1 MMTFKDASVGSMG
14 WAGGQPFQ
22 AAGEAG
28 SLDEG
33 TPEGYKGYITWLYG
47 FSNDQVPKMSLSF
60 SKRWPTLYG
69 VFVVHGPP
77 PYKNCPPE
85 QFLATSTAFCIFTPQ
100 MGSVSLCRS
109 DPGPTVR
116 G

>member
-1 MMTFKDASVGSMG
+1 LERAPCTGGRYDGLKIGG
-14 WAGGQPFQ
+14 GGLAGGLAP
-22 AAGEAG
+22 
-28 SLDEG
+28 EG
-33 TPEGYKGYITWLYG
+33 TPEGLVTWLYD
-47 FSNDQVPKMSLSF
+47 FSNDQVPQMSLSF
-60 SKRWPTLYG
+60 SKKWPTLYG

-85 QFLATSTAFCIFTPQ
+85 QFLATSTAFWIFTPQ